1 MRSDWQECNELV
13 TLWRGG
19 EEHRWQRIGWRQTQ
33 SHFFRMTVLSVPH
46 ANDAGVIDSQLSCKV
61 DSHIY
66 TSGERKPEEE
76 THLQPFHL
84 ETRAVWGKRRPSAT
98 ARSKFRPAPEEPP
111 PPTRSDSQIQA
122 SHRFM
127 GWKNKGERQRGERKS
142 ENNGRNPQRKRQT
155 ERWEAHSC
163 GSWKILD
170 HTLKKQQMTD
180 AKLFLEKRINKE
192 RVIFRNITVTD
203 TSKESETSSRLWSK
217 HHVLFQQARVY

>member
-1 MRSDWQECNELV
+1 MSSSHVGGGGARSIADSALGKDKLRHISIEWQCCVCHMLIMLEPL
-13 TLWRGG
+13 
-19 EEHRWQRIGWRQTQ
+19 
-33 SHFFRMTVLSVPH
+33 
-46 ANDAGVIDSQLSCKV
+46 DSQLSCKV

-98 ARSKFRPAPEEPP
+98 PRSKFRPAPEEPP
-111 PPTRSDSQIQA
+111 PPTRSGSQIQA
-122 SHRFM
+122 SHCFM

-180 AKLFLEKRINKE
+180 AKLFLEKRVNKE

-203 TSKESETSSRLWSK
+203 TSKESETSSRLWST
-217 HHVLFQQARVY
+217 HHVLFQQARVC